1 MNTVKINDRIT
12 LIQNKLFE
20 QAHTQPLELKF
31 LAIAMN
37 KQGIKGEKLYS
48 HPEII
53 TLPIAGCKHLHSF
66 NARQKSILSAAFLAN
81 FYKSVAN
88 SESQTLISN
97 ISVAEKIFVPYSD
110 EYMILHQE
118 TSEELDHIW
127 SFRTLYSMVC
137 RETGFTGLF
146 DEPGF
151 FFGNFRAIPQSDWES
166 LTTCFSFDSEHHET
180 LSLLL
185 KGKNY
190 LETIVEQL
198 KNKDSTSIYRTL
210 QFIVGDAVRM
220 LPADKVQEN
229 GLGSLW
235 LLYRYVAN
243 VELKQA
249 ESYLF
254 DTPENFEYEP
264 LAVELNKAHLTDE
277 ARHYTTS
284 FDLGME
290 LYKKAPP
297 EAQAFIRYFLQKV
310 VEDYIQAAF
319 ATYLEKLN
327 ISQEGFVFTDVR
339 VGLNALCMT
348 LHHPELSDKQV
359 NLNELINSWR
369 KISRNWQKI
378 IGSLEQKTWH
388 YKSQQIYRLIKQ
400 LELDLNESRLGN
412 RYQRYKDSLETK
424 EIQTFVEVA

>member
-1 MNTVKINDRIT
+1 MNTVQISDRIT

-53 TLPIAGCKHLHSF
+53 TLPTQGCEYLLSF
-66 NARQKSILSAAFLAN
+66 NAHQKSILSAAFLAN
-81 FYKSVAN
+81 FYKFVAN

-97 ISVAEKIFVPYSD
+97 VSVAEKIFVPYSD

-127 SFRTLYSMVC
+127 SFRTLHSMVC
-137 RETGFTGLF
+137 RETGCPDLF

-151 FFGNFRAIPQSDWES
+151 FFGNFRAIPQSDWQS
-166 LTTCFSFDSEHHET
+166 LNTCFSFDNDRSET

-185 KGKNY
+185 KGKNH
-190 LETIVEQL
+190 LKKIVEKLQ
-198 KNKDSTSIYRTL
+198 NQDSNSIYRTL

-249 ESYLF
+249 EAYLF
-254 DTPENFEYEP
+254 DSPESFEYEP
-264 LAVELNKAHLTDE
+264 LAMEMNQAHLTDE

-290 LYKKAPP
+290 LYRKAPP
-297 EAQAFIRYFLQKV
+297 EAQFFIRYCLQKV

-319 ATYLEKLN
+319 ATYLEKLDK
-327 ISQEGFVFTDVR
+327 SQQGFVFTDVR
-339 VGLNALCMT
+339 IGLNALRMT

-359 NLNELINSWR
+359 NINELIHSWQNISQYWR
-369 KISRNWQKI
+369 KV
-378 IGSLEQKTWH
+378 IGTIEQKTWR
-388 YKSQQIYRLIKQ
+388 YKSQQIHRLIQQ
-400 LELDLNESRLGN
+400 LELDLNKNKLGN
-412 RYQRYKDSLETK
+412 HYQRYQDCLETEELK
-424 EIQTFVEVA
+424 RFIEVA

>member
-1 MNTVKINDRIT
+1 MKTVKINDRIT
-12 LIQNKLFE
+12 RIQNKLFE
-20 QAHTQPLELKF
+20 QAHTQPLELKS

-53 TLPIAGCKHLHSF
+53 TLPTPGCEYLLSF

-81 FYKSVAN
+81 FYKFVAN
-88 SESQTLISN
+88 SESQALISN
-97 ISVAEKIFVPYSD
+97 MSVAEKIFVPYSD

-137 RETGFTGLF
+137 RETGCPNLF

-166 LTTCFSFDSEHHET
+166 LNTCFSFDSERYEI

-190 LETIVEQL
+190 LTTIVENLQ
-198 KNKDSTSIYRTL
+198 NKDSNSIYRTL

-249 ESYLF
+249 EAYLF
-254 DTPENFEYEP
+254 DSPESFEYEP
-264 LAVELNKAHLTDE
+264 LAVELNQAHLTDE

-284 FDLGME
+284 FDLGIE

-297 EAQAFIRYFLQKV
+297 EAQFFIRYCLQKV

-319 ATYLEKLN
+319 ATYLEKLDK
-327 ISQEGFVFTDVR
+327 SQQGFVFTDVR
-339 VGLNALCMT
+339 IGLNALCMT
-348 LHHPELSDKQV
+348 LQHPELSDKQV
-359 NLNELINSWR
+359 NLNELINSWQ
-369 KISRNWQKI
+369 KISPHWRKI
-378 IGSLEQKTWH
+378 IGTLEQKTWH
-388 YKSQQIYRLIKQ
+388 YKSQQIYRLIKH
-400 LELDLNESRLGN
+400 LELDLNEKRLGN
-412 RYQRYKDSLETK
+412 HYQRYQDSLENK
-424 EIQTFVEVA
+424 EIQRFIEVA